1 MRYSRPPQKGPVI
14 PAASLTTDQDPDFW
28 GHSKETSRSLVLDVD
43 DVVNLLPAK
52 LVQQKH
58 LERKLCNLE
67 EFYSFPYDYLKPVQQ
82 LFVWVKHSIQEAS
95 ADIAVNF
102 QLTQAS
108 EDM

>member
-82 LFVWVKHSIQEAS
+82 LFFLGETFHSGGFCRHSGELS
-95 ADIAVNF
+95 ADSS
-102 QLTQAS
+102 L
-108 EDM
+108 

>member
-82 LFVWVKHSIQEAS
+82 LFFWVKHSIQEAS

>member
-1 MRYSRPPQKGPVI
+1 MP
-14 PAASLTTDQDPDFW
+14 
-28 GHSKETSRSLVLDVD
+28 EVLDVD

-108 EDM
+108 EDMWGSLGDNFRRNWNHWNLTSILL

>member
-1 MRYSRPPQKGPVI
+1 VI
-14 PAASLTTDQDPDFW
+14 PAASLTSDQDPDFW
-28 GHSKETSRSLVLDVD
+28 GHSKETSRSFSNMFQVPEVLDVD

-82 LFVWVKHSIQEAS
+82 LFFWVKHSIQEAS